1 MKNRGIST
9 CRWVKHQCFTLIE
22 LLVVIA
28 IIAILAGM
36 LLPALNKSRQKGHIA
51 SCQANLK
58 QLGSA
63 LTQYAMDWD
72 DYLVPSS
79 SQKRDF
85 APEEKA
91 KGDKA
96 VYNPWAWYITSYI
109 GMRQF
114 PNKTGYYSGEALL
127 KGAERKGILKDPGTV
142 VEVNALGES
151 QYGMTSYMGQ
161 ESYGLYKIKDVVQ
174 LSRKGW
180 LADSTYPSTGN
191 YAYDFAN
198 ALGDT
203 STAKSK
209 GIFILDSNGG
219 KVRRNLHGN
228 ATNFVFVD
236 GHAELLSLQEM
247 IRRTDNGSWV
257 STLLG
262 AGGVRGYQP
271 NRVN

>member
-1 MKNRGIST
+1 MKNITSNCMREKLFS
-9 CRWVKHQCFTLIE
+9 FTLIE

-79 SQKRDF
+79 SQKRGF
-85 APEEKA
+85 APEESGSNA
-91 KGDKA
+91 A
-96 VYNPWAWYITSYI
+96 YNPWTWYITSYI

-114 PNKTGYYSGEALL
+114 PDKTGYYSGNALL
-127 KGAERKGILKDPGTV
+127 NGAERKGILKDPGTV
-142 VEVNALGES
+142 VEVNALGEP

-161 ESYGLYKIKDVVQ
+161 ESNGLYKMKDVVQ

-209 GIFILDSNGG
+209 GIFVVESNGG

-236 GHAELLSLQEM
+236 GHVELLSLQEM

>member
-1 MKNRGIST
+1 MKKKFNS
-9 CRWVKHQCFTLIE
+9 CEKQQSFTLIE

-36 LLPALNKSRQKGHIA
+36 LLPALNKARQKGHA
-51 SCQANLK
+51 SSCQGNLK

-63 LTQYAMDWD
+63 LTQYAMDHD
-72 DYLVPSS
+72 DWLVPSS
-79 SQKRDF
+79 SQKRSF
-85 APEEKA
+85 APEEAA
-91 KGDKA
+91 KGGNA
-96 VYNPWAWYITSYI
+96 VYNPWAWYITTYI
-109 GMRQF
+109 GMKRF
-114 PNKTGYYSGEALL
+114 PDKTGYYSGNALL
-127 KGAERKGILKDPGTV
+127 KGDGERKGVLKCPGTT

-161 ESYGLYKIKDVVQ
+161 ESNGLNKMKDVVQ

-180 LADSTYPSTGN
+180 LCDSTYPSTGN

-198 ALGDT
+198 EKGDT

-209 GIFILDSNGG
+209 GIFVVDSNGG
-219 KVRRNLHGN
+219 KVRRNLHGS

-236 GHAELLSLQEM
+236 GHVELLSLKEM
-247 IRRTDNGSWV
+247 IYRTNNGSWV